1 MLISKQFTN
10 MKNMAYNSTMKY
22 IQLISTVPLL
32 FQDAQIKYEKLM
44 NKLNKIDKSI
54 KELTNKQDDINN
66 ILNDIIDLISQK
78 KDNNSSDLVTN
89 LSKDKSETENSSI
102 DSIIVDK
109 AKQGLTSAQIAKKLN
124 QDGIIN
130 QEKGTK
136 WHWMQIEKK
145 LKDFGLKS

>member
-44 NKLNKIDKSI
+44 YKLNKIDKSI
-54 KELTNKQDDINN
+54 KELTKKQDDINN
-66 ILNDIIDLISQK
+66 ILNDIIELIPQK
-78 KDNNSSDLVTN
+78 KEYISSELVTN
-89 LSKDKSETENSSI
+89 LSKDKSETENFSI
-102 DSIIVDK
+102 DNIIVDK
-109 AKQGLTSAQIAKKLN
+109 AKQGLTSAQIAKELN

-145 LKDFGLKS
+145 LKDFGLKN